1 MDLQLAGRV
10 AVVTGASGGIGR
22 AVTIALAQEGM
33 RVVGGSRRRPSE
45 SMEGISHVE
54 LDLSEPTA
62 PARLIS
68 VAVAEHGRL
77 DVLVN
82 NVGMASFNA
91 GFLAESEESWLEVL
105 NLNVMAAVRATRA
118 ALPYLVDGGGVIANV
133 SSVNGRLPIP
143 WMSAYSAS
151 KAAINSLSKSVAN
164 EYAGQGVRV
173 ITVSPGPTE
182 TPMWLGPDGIGV
194 QVAALTGVDP
204 DTAAAN
210 VASTVPLGRF
220 STAEEVANCV
230 AFLVSPRAGSVTGA
244 ELLIDGGVTPTI

>member
-10 AVVTGASGGIGR
+10 AVVTGASSGIGR
-22 AVTIALAQEGM
+22 AVAVALAQEGM
-33 RVVGGSRRRPSE
+33 RVVGASRRCPSDLRD
-45 SMEGISHVE
+45 GISHVE
-54 LDLSEPTA
+54 LDLAEPTA

-68 VAVAEHGRL
+68 AALAEHGRL

-82 NVGMASFNA
+82 NVGMASFNP
-91 GFLAESEESWLEVL
+91 GFLAESEESWLEIL
-105 NLNVMAAVRATRA
+105 NLNLMAAVRATRA
-118 ALPYLVDGGGVIANV
+118 ALPHLVDGGGVIANV
-133 SSVNGRLPIP
+133 SSVNGRLPIQ
-143 WMSAYSAS
+143 WMPAYSAS

-204 DTAAAN
+204 DTAASN
-210 VASTVPLGRF
+210 VASGVPLGRF
-220 STAEEVANCV
+220 STPEEVANCV
-230 AFLVSPRAGSVTGA
+230 AFLVSPLAGSVTGV
-244 ELLIDGGVTPTI
+244 ELLVDGGVTPTI